1 MEMAVLMERTVRQE
15 ANPGLTAWT
24 APTMP
29 YLTRGQVA
37 AHATSTSVRGSAR
50 PARIRPQAAPD
61 HYRRRQS
68 GPDRGRGGPSL

>member
-1 MEMAVLMERTVRQE
+1 MAVLMERTVRQE

-61 HYRRRQS
+61 HYRRQQS